1 MDAVYARK
9 AATVAEV
16 RADLPDPPSY
26 SAVRAT
32 MGILEQKGWL
42 RHSDPGGG
50 YVYQPT
56 VSRGAAAR
64 KAIRRFL
71 AAYFDDS
78 LEHAVASLLSVG
90 KGKLTER
97 DYDRLL
103 DLISKARE
111 ERE

>member
-42 RHSDPGGG
+42 RHSDPGGR
-50 YVYQPT
+50 YIYRPT
-56 VSRGAAAR
+56 VSRGTAAR

-71 AAYFDDS
+71 VAYFDDS